1 MTRLPLER
9 SGRPEGIGRTGNV
22 AVRQSCC
29 SCTPPPARAPAAG
42 AVGQP
47 GGRGATGTGVRAGA
61 VVSFRPTVVRG
72 RTPYQ
77 TASTSAR
84 VRRATDPRR
93 TCLPG
98 PLRVTPP
105 IYPLFTSCEE
115 ENLLHGSGRRH
126 VVPWPVGRLTE
137 RVYWRWAPRVGDGR
151 GVKIEAELD
160 AVASS
165 SPGSCRTIGAARAR
179 GLVAAI
185 VLPPR
190 RRRTRMVPMDQRIE
204 SYPLLFGPRRSVPL
218 HVTEYLN

>member
-1 MTRLPLER
+1 MRWASRAAGGPPAPACVPERLSPSGPPSSAVEHRTRLP
-9 SGRPEGIGRTGNV
+9 
-22 AVRQSCC
+22 VR
-29 SCTPPPARAPAAG
+29 ARACAAL
-42 AVGQP
+42 
-47 GGRGATGTGVRAGA
+47 
-61 VVSFRPTVVRG
+61 
-72 RTPYQ
+72 RTP
-77 TASTSAR
+77 AGPVCPA
-84 VRRATDPRR
+84 
-93 TCLPG
+93 C
-98 PLRVTPP
+98 PLRVTP

-115 ENLLHGSGRRH
+115 ESLLHGSGRRH

-218 HVTEYLN
+218 HATESKLNRFN